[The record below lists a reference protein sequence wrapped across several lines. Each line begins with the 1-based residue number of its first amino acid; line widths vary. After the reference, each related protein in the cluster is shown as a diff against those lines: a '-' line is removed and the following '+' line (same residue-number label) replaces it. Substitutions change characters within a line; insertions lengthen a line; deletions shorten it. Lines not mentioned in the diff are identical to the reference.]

1 MRTRLGLLIVG
12 LALVGVGVA
21 GCSST
26 TSGTSGAVQ
35 DDATTSPSGVTAAS
49 ASSCSEGGA
58 CAIGDIGPGNG
69 IVFYVASTPFTSAAP
84 CGTSCTYLEAQ
95 TSDAGLL
102 PYCVGPGATASIPNS
117 NGTAIGAG
125 FQNTMSITSTSEC
138 SSGAGFTATAPSGGL
153 QDWYL
158 PSLGEGMALY
168 ENYVAVGGLEG
179 TYWTSTQANAKQA
192 SYVSDTTNTGL
203 TDPKSLDMN
212 VRAIRAF

>member
-12 LALVGVGVA
+12 LALVGAGVA

-35 DDATTSPSGVTAAS
+35 DDATTSPSGVTAAP
-49 ASSCSEGGA
+49 ASSCAEGGA

-69 IVFYVASTPFTSAAP
+69 IVFYVASTPFFSAAP

-95 TSDAGLL
+95 TSDAGLV

-117 NGTAIGAG
+117 NAAAIGAG
-125 FQNTMSITSTSEC
+125 FQNTMSITATSEC
-138 SSGAGFTATAPSGGL
+138 SSGAGFTAMAPNGGL
-153 QDWYL
+153 TDWYL
-158 PSLGEGMALY
+158 PSLSEGMALY
-168 ENYVAVGGLEG
+168 ENYAAVGGLEG
-179 TYWTSTQANAKQA
+179 TYWTSTQANTKQA